1 MSISLNTMDSEGL
14 KTKTDILNAIN
25 ALYDEK
31 TRESALAIL
40 SEQKCDTTLRST
52 CLFNSFGIVT
62 ILQQEILG
70 AYKNINNEK
79 LTEQAEKRLCN
90 TLTIV
95 RSLVTN
101 PDIAYHF
108 LNSYILYYIGPLIE
122 ASNPRF
128 VNIRKVSLAVL
139 LEVSMHNDRNGE
151 LKVMFINQNLISVC
165 LNVFKLIILMIL
177 YNILYNIHALN
188 LIMNTP
194 RYSKMIFEVMVI
206 CGVDQVKQKEDGK
219 AIQTCW
225 EKIINLLYDNNHR
238 SLVTAIRQKIR
249 EIVVDH

>member
-1 MSISLNTMDSEGL
+1 MQLMHCMMKRRVKMLLLVSSFVTSFHCIV
-14 KTKTDILNAIN
+14 
-25 ALYDEK
+25 
-31 TRESALAIL
+31 L

-108 LNSYILYYIGPLIE
+108 LNCNYRERMILSVAYILYYIGPLIE

-151 LKVMFINQNLISVC
+151 VGSLIC
-165 LNVFKLIILMIL
+165 L
-177 YNILYNIHALN
+177 Y
-188 LIMNTP
+188 P
-194 RYSKMIFEVMVI
+194 S
-206 CGVDQVKQKEDGK
+206 
-219 AIQTCW
+219 
-225 EKIINLLYDNNHR
+225 
-238 SLVTAIRQKIR
+238 
-249 EIVVDH
+249 

>member
-1 MSISLNTMDSEGL
+1 MLCMTKRHVKVLSLVSFFTEQFYSIV
-14 KTKTDILNAIN
+14 
-25 ALYDEK
+25 
-31 TRESALAIL
+31 L

-108 LNSYILYYIGPLIE
+108 LNCTYWKCFVMCVAYILYYIGPLIE

-151 LKVMFINQNLISVC
+151 VSSLFSLYPSWKWC
-165 LNVFKLIILMIL
+165 LLTRILFL
-177 YNILYNIHALN
+177 Y
-188 LIMNTP
+188 
-194 RYSKMIFEVMVI
+194 V
-206 CGVDQVKQKEDGK
+206 
-219 AIQTCW
+219 
-225 EKIINLLYDNNHR
+225 
-238 SLVTAIRQKIR
+238 
-249 EIVVDH
+249 